1 MAIVDDTA
9 PPEEKGPSTI
19 VQIAALVG
27 LTIAAIAIGWLAG
40 LYLSGEQPD
49 GRKAAAEQAAARAS
63 ETRLAEESEKL
74 GVVYLEPVTTNLAGP
89 TETWVRLELAL
100 VFTDKPDLVVA
111 QTVQQDVLAYL
122 RTVKFHQVEGP
133 SGFQHLKS
141 DIEERAAIRSDG
153 QVRSVLIRTLLF
165 E

>member
-9 PPEEKGPSTI
+9 PPEAKGPSPI

-27 LTIAAIAIGWLAG
+27 LTAVAIAIGWLAG
-40 LYLSGEQPD
+40 LYLSGTRPD
-49 GRKAAAEQAAARAS
+49 AGKEAQAQALRAS
-63 ETRLAEESEKL
+63 ETTLAEAGEKL
-74 GVVYLEPVTTNLAGP
+74 GVIHLEPVTTNLAGP
-89 TETWVRLELAL
+89 GETWVRLELAL
-100 VFTDKPDLVVA
+100 VFADKPDPVVA
-111 QTVQQDVLAYL
+111 QTVQQDILAYL

-141 DIEERAAIRSDG
+141 DIEERAAIRSEG
-153 QVRSVLIRTLLF
+153 KVRSVLIRTLLF

>member
-1 MAIVDDTA
+1 MAIIDDTA
-9 PPEEKGPSTI
+9 PPEPKGPPLM
-19 VQIAALVG
+19 VQIAALAG
-27 LTIAAIAIGWLAG
+27 LTIVAVAIGWLAG
-40 LYLSGEQPD
+40 LYLSGQQPE
-49 GRKAAAEQAAARAS
+49 RKKEAESAAVKAS
-63 ETRLAEESEKL
+63 ETHLGEAAEKL

-89 TETWVRLELAL
+89 VETWVRLELAL
-100 VFTDKPDLVVA
+100 VFAGKPDLVVA

-141 DIEERAAIRSDG
+141 DIEERAAIRSEG
-153 QVRSVLIRTLLF
+153 KVRSVLIRTLLF

>member
-9 PPEEKGPSTI
+9 PPPSQPSTM
-19 VQIAALVG
+19 VQIAVLIG
-27 LTIAAIAIGWLAG
+27 LTVIAIAIGWISG
-40 LYLSGEQPD
+40 LYLSGKHTAVEKPAEA
-49 GRKAAAEQAAARAS
+49 RVVKAD
-63 ETRLAEESEKL
+63 ETRLVEAAEKL
-74 GVVYLEPVTTNLAGP
+74 GVVYLEPITTNLAGP

-100 VFTDKPDLVVA
+100 VFAEKGDLVIA

-122 RTVKFHQVEGP
+122 RTVKFHQIDGP

-141 DIEERAAIRSDG
+141 DIEERAAIRSEG
-153 QVRSVLIRTLLF
+153 RVRSVLIRTLLF

>member
-9 PPEEKGPSTI
+9 PPEAKGPSLI
-19 VQIAALVG
+19 VQLAALAG
-27 LTIAAIAIGWLAG
+27 LTAVAVAIGWLAG
-40 LYLSGEQPD
+40 LYLSGTRPD
-49 GRKAAAEQAAARAS
+49 AAREAQAPAVRAS
-63 ETRLAEESEKL
+63 ETTLADAAGKL
-74 GVVYLEPVTTNLAGP
+74 GVVHLEPITTNLAGP
-89 TETWVRLELAL
+89 GETWVRLELAL
-100 VFTDKPDLVVA
+100 VFDEPDPVVA
-111 QTVQQDVLAYL
+111 QSVQQDVLAYL

-141 DIEERAAIRSDG
+141 DIEERAAIRSEG

>member
-9 PPEEKGPSTI
+9 PPPSQPSMM
-19 VQIAALVG
+19 VQIAVLIG
-27 LTIAAIAIGWLAG
+27 LTVIAIAIGWISG
-40 LYLSGEQPD
+40 LYLSGKHTAVEKPAEV
-49 GRKAAAEQAAARAS
+49 RVVKAD
-63 ETRLAEESEKL
+63 ETRLVEAAEKL
-74 GVVYLEPVTTNLAGP
+74 GVVYLEPITTNLAGP

-100 VFTDKPDLVVA
+100 VFAEKGDLVIA

-122 RTVKFHQVEGP
+122 RTVKFHQIDGP

-141 DIEERAAIRSDG
+141 DIEERAAIRSEG
-153 QVRSVLIRTLLF
+153 KVKGVLIRTLLF

>member
-9 PPEEKGPSTI
+9 KPAPQGPSLI
-19 VQIAALVG
+19 VQIAALIG
-27 LTIAAIAIGWLAG
+27 LTVVAVAIGWLAG
-40 LYLSGEQPD
+40 LYLSGQQPD
-49 GRKAAAEQAAARAS
+49 AVRQAESAPVKAT
-63 ETRLAEESEKL
+63 ETSLAEVGEKL

-89 TETWVRLELAL
+89 AETWVRLELAL
-100 VFTDKPDLVVA
+100 VFADKPDAVVA
-111 QTVQQDVLAYL
+111 QTVQQDILAYL

-141 DIEERAAIRSDG
+141 DIEERAAIRSEG
-153 QVRSVLIRTLLF
+153 RVKGVLIRTLLF